1 MARYLVQVFAI
12 AFFVW
17 GCFAA
22 DRNYFIAADEVFWD
36 YAPTGKDGVTG
47 MPFSSMD
54 MMDPASMWVTQSAQR
69 IGREYKKALYREYTD
84 ASFTALKERSSEW
97 EHLGYLG
104 PVIRAQVGDTIR
116 VIFQNNAENNSYS
129 MHPHGVFYTKQNE
142 GVPLNKN
149 NTQDM
154 MNGNNATDGGMV
166 PPGMRWTY
174 EWLVPE
180 RSGPGP
186 NDPSSIVWLYHSHVD
201 EMKDTNAG
209 LVGPIIIS
217 RAGISTDANAKPSD
231 VDKEFV
237 VLFTL
242 VDENESWY
250 LDYNIERFLMVDSN
264 NTMDMNNTMPIDQL
278 KGDPDFMM
286 SNQKHAVNGLLYANV
301 NGMTMKINDTVR
313 WYMIA
318 LGSELDLHG
327 IHWHGQTL
335 LYDGH
340 RTDVIELIPASMKV
354 LDMIPDDTGTWMLHC
369 HTNQH
374 MIAGMVSTFN
384 VLPCTTPCPRKS
396 PSTATTSPVNVV
408 TSLSQPVLPS
418 YLVLIILMSGQ
429 AILF

>member
-1 MARYLVQVFAI
+1 
-12 AFFVW
+12 
-17 GCFAA
+17 
-22 DRNYFIAADEVFWD
+22 
-36 YAPTGKDGVTG
+36 
-47 MPFSSMD
+47 
-54 MMDPASMWVTQSAQR
+54 
-69 IGREYKKALYREYTD
+69 
-84 ASFTALKERSSEW
+84 
-97 EHLGYLG
+97 
-104 PVIRAQVGDTIR
+104 
-116 VIFQNNAENNSYS
+116 

-149 NTQDM
+149 NTQDSM

-166 PPGMRWTY
+166 SPGMRWTY

-180 RSGPGP
+180 RAGPGP
-186 NDPSSIVWLYHSHVD
+186 NDPSSIIWLYHSHVD

-217 RAGISTDANAKPSD
+217 RAGVSTDSSAKPSD
-231 VDKEFV
+231 VNKEFV
-237 VLFTL
+237 ALFTL

-250 LDYNIERFLMVDSN
+250 LDYNMDRFLMTMDDN
-264 NTMDMNNTMPIDQL
+264 NTMDMNNTMQNDQL
-278 KGDPDFMM
+278 KSDPEFMM
-286 SNQKHAVNGLLYANV
+286 SNMKHAVNGLLYANL

-354 LDMIPDDTGTWMLHC
+354 LDMIPDNPGTWMLHC

-374 MIAGMVSTFN
+374 MVAGMVSTFD

-396 PSTATTSPVNVV
+396 PSTATTSPVNV
-408 TSLSQPVLPS
+408 TSTSKQVLPS
-418 YLVLIILMSGQ
+418 YLGFIILMIGQ
-429 AILF
+429 AALF